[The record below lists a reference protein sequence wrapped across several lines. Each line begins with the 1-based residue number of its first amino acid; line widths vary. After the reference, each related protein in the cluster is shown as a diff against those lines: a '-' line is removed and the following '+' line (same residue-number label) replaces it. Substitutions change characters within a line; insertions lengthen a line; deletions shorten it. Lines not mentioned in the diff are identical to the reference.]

1 MADWTPESIDAA
13 IRSVPHGAPEARA
26 VRKRISRDLAA
37 VSGPDVLALA
47 LALHEAYPRRTRFAH
62 LLVACELLANHPGAL
77 ALVGEP
83 EVHRL
88 GSTLAEWVH
97 VDILATQVSGR
108 AWREGQIADAAID
121 AWAAS
126 EDRWWRRMALVS
138 TIPLNVR
145 AQGGR
150 GDAART
156 LHVCELLLDDRD
168 DTVVKALSWALRALA
183 RQDRDA
189 VATFVDRHRTRL
201 AARVLREVRSQL
213 VTGLKRPRRRAG
225 VE

>member
-1 MADWTPESIDAA
+1 MADWTPESIDSA
-13 IRSVPHGAPEARA
+13 IRGVPHGVPEVRA
-26 VRKRISRDLAA
+26 VRQRISRDLAA
-37 VSGPDVLALA
+37 LPGPGVLTLALA
-47 LALHEAYPRRTRFAH
+47 VHEVHPGRTRFAH
-62 LLVACELLANHPGAL
+62 LLVACELLANHLGAL

-83 EVHRL
+83 EVRRL

-97 VDILATQVSGR
+97 VDILATQVAGR

-126 EDRWWRRMALVS
+126 DSRWWRRMALVS

-145 AQGGR
+145 AQGGQ
-150 GDAART
+150 GDARRT

-183 RQDRDA
+183 GRDRDA
-189 VATFVDRHRTRL
+189 VATFVETRRTRL
-201 AARVLREVRSQL
+201 AARVRREVDSQL
-213 VTGLKRPRRRAG
+213 ENGLKRPRRRGG